1 VCAGRRRHRPSWV
14 GCCDDFFSFLVV
26 VVVAA
31 HRQWV
36 SQLTNL
42 FVTTGWPEEFI
53 ANAIEHCRSNTG
65 PQCWAAP
72 YEVNNNNPNVA
83 ERRHVALRADMML
96 PHEIISPVPQ
106 IPRGDC
112 PEIKAV
118 GPQPDG
124 TPFSSTTDQN
134 NDTDWDSSGTN
145 STTSEN
151 GPHNDKKIVDD
162 DAVDCSCTGTFFI
175 ICWFFRCLLGWLLF

>member
-1 VCAGRRRHRPSWV
+1 MGLPTKY
-14 GCCDDFFSFLVV
+14 L
-26 VVVAA
+26 
-31 HRQWV
+31 
-36 SQLTNL
+36 L
-42 FVTTGWPEEFI
+42 VTTGWPEEFI

-72 YEVNNNNPNVA
+72 YEVINDNAA
-83 ERRHVALRADMML
+83 ERRPVALRADMML

-112 PEIKAV
+112 PEMQAV
-118 GPQPDG
+118 GPPHG
-124 TPFSSTTDQN
+124 TLATTDQ

-145 STTSEN
+145 STSIAN
-151 GPHNDKKIVDD
+151 GSHDKMDDD
-162 DAVDCSCTGTFFI
+162 DAVDCSCTTGTFFI